1 MHKQKGLTL
10 ISWIVV
16 LVYILFQAVIAMK
29 IIPEYITDR
38 SIKSVLETMKTDPDA
53 KGLTNKRL
61 QILIEKRLNMNNIY
75 SIKPEDIKI
84 KSGRDMQVITIDYDP
99 RGTLIGNLDY
109 IITFHY
115 QAKISSH

>member
-16 LVYILFQAVIAMK
+16 LVYILFQVVIAMR

-38 SIKSVLETMKTDPDA
+38 SVKSILKTIKTDPDA
-53 KGLTNKRL
+53 KGLTNQKLLLLVDKRL
-61 QILIEKRLNMNNIY
+61 DMNNIY
-75 SIKPEDIKI
+75 SIKPGDIKV
-84 KSGRDMQVITIDYDP
+84 KSGRDTQVITIDYVP

-109 IITFHY
+109 IINFHY
-115 QAKISSH
+115 QVKIVSH